1 MASILIGV
9 LAAVI
14 GALFCFR
21 GVVAMR
27 VMIAVWGTFV
37 GFNLGAGLVA
47 AFTGDDYLSTVL
59 GWIVGVIVAALFAFV
74 AYLYYVV
81 GVTLAM
87 ASIGF
92 AIGTAL
98 IAALGVTWSWVVIL
112 VGVIAGVLLAVAA
125 IKLNL
130 PSILLVVLSAIGGS
144 TAIVG
149 GLMLMVRTIALDDF
163 NRANVTATMG
173 HGWWWYLLYLA
184 LIIAGVLV
192 QVMVLDREKSLQ
204 QQW

>member
-27 VMIAVWGTFV
+27 VVIAIWGAFV
-37 GFNLGAGLVA
+37 GFTVGAGLVA
-47 AFTGDDYLSTVL
+47 AFTGDGYLSTAL
-59 GWIVGVIVAALFAFV
+59 GWIVGVVGAVLFAFL
-74 AYLYYVV
+74 AYLFYVV
-81 GVTLAM
+81 GVILAM

-98 IAALGVTWSWVVIL
+98 IAALGVTWSWVVVL

-130 PSILLVVLSAIGGS
+130 PSILLVVLSAVGGS

-149 GLMLMVRTIALDDF
+149 GLMLIVRTISLDDF
-163 NRANVTATMG
+163 SRANVTATMG
-173 HGWWWYLLYLA
+173 HGWWWYVIYLV
-184 LIIAGVLV
+184 LIIAGVLA
-192 QVMVLDREKSLQ
+192 QVKVLDREKSLQ